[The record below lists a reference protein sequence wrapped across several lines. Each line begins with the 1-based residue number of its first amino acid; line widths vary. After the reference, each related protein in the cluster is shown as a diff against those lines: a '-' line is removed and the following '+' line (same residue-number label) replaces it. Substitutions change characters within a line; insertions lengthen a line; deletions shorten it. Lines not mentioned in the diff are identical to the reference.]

1 MRIMLASANAAKIAE
16 LKDILGQ
23 AGIEVI
29 GLGDRSSTE
38 EIETGSTFTENALLK
53 ARYYRDVSGLPTI
66 ADDSGLEV
74 ETLGGEP
81 GVRSARY
88 GGPGASDADR
98 INKLLDKL
106 RNVPHD
112 RRQCRFVCVA
122 AIAWDG
128 GERTFMGES
137 FGSILTEPRGQG
149 GFGYDP
155 VFFYQPLGRTFA
167 ELTAA
172 EKANVS
178 HRGRAFRKLVTW
190 LRASGALDT
199 PTSGDRIENPIEV
212 PSLAPKR

>member
-1 MRIMLASANAAKIAE
+1 MQVMLASANPAKIVE

-29 GLGDRSSTE
+29 GLEGRSSTE

-53 ARYYRDVSGLPTI
+53 ARHYRRVSGLPTI

-81 GVRSARY
+81 GVHSARY
-88 GGPGASDADR
+88 GGPGAADADR
-98 INKLLDKL
+98 VNNLLDKL
-106 RNVPHD
+106 RNVPPD

-137 FGSILTEPRGQG
+137 CGSIMTEPRGQG

-155 VFFYQPLGRTFA
+155 VFFYRPLGRTFA

-212 PSLAPKR
+212 LSLAPKR

>member
-16 LKDILGQ
+16 LKDILVQ

-29 GLGDRSSTE
+29 GLGDRSSTQ

-74 ETLGGEP
+74 EALGGEP

-137 FGSILTEPRGQG
+137 CGSIMTEPRGQG

-199 PTSGDRIENPIEV
+199 ATSGDRIENPIEV

>member
-1 MRIMLASANAAKIAE
+1 MQVMLASANPAKILE

-29 GLGDRSSTE
+29 GLGDRSSTQ

-53 ARYYRDVSGLPTI
+53 ARYYRDVSALPTI

-74 ETLGGEP
+74 EALGGEP

-137 FGSILTEPRGQG
+137 CGSIMTEPRGQG

-172 EKANVS
+172 EKAEVS

-190 LRASGALDT
+190 LRSSGALDT